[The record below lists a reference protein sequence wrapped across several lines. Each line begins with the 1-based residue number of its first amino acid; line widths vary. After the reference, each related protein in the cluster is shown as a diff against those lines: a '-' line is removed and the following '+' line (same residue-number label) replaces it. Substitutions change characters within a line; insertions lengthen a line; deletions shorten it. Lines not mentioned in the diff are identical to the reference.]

1 MNRRLIIVL
10 RSLLGFIFIAGPLA
24 AIFHLGEPA
33 LPPRAA
39 AFAGALMNTG
49 YMMPLLWSVEIL
61 CGLMLLTGNMVP
73 VALVMLAPVIVNI
86 AAFHA
91 FLAPAGAAAAIIV
104 VTLELLL
111 AWQCR
116 RSFAPLF
123 SSETEPQERNHAA
136 SIRARTV

>member
-1 MNRRLIIVL
+1 MNRKITLVL
-10 RSLLGFIFIAGPLA
+10 RSVLGFIFVAGPLA

-61 CGLMLLTGNMVP
+61 AGLMLLTGILTP
-73 VALVMLAPVIVNI
+73 VALAMLAPVVVNI

-91 FLAPAGAAAAIIV
+91 FLAPGGAAPAIV
-104 VTLELLL
+104 VISLELVL
-111 AWQCR
+111 ASQYR
-116 RSFAPLF
+116 RAFAPLF
-123 SSETEPQERNHAA
+123 SSHLEFQEQDRAA
-136 SIRARTV
+136 SVRARTA